1 MKKAYEELKLNL
13 IELSVADIVATS
25 LGKDTD
31 AGDIE
36 DWGFLK
42 GWGE

>member
-25 LGKDTD
+25 LGKDND
-31 AGDIE
+31 GSDIE
-36 DWGFLK
+36 DWET
-42 GWGE
+42 GWEA